1 MTCLTTLKHVTLI
14 EMLLDCELIMILS
27 QTAPEYL
34 IHSNGKPCF
43 GHFDGVPKQLGIHR
57 FEYRNNMDRKV
68 GKLKKYFHYKQF
80 QFVSITTPRYVIGLA
95 IADIRYVGS
104 AFCYVYD
111 VQTDTLVEQNWLR
124 PLNIDKQMSPSPHKG
139 YSHIA
144 AKKLAFE
151 ITYPNWQV
159 KANTELLQLDVSLQP
174 PSSSLPL
181 SLCTPTGYNG
191 WTYTKK
197 HNALAVKGNITVGGN
212 QIDTSLALGGYDFS
226 AGYMRRETSWRWASI
241 NGCSDKGKLGL
252 NLAAGVN
259 ETGSHE
265 NALWVNEER
274 HLLGAVHFHFD
285 RQATQKKW
293 RIFSDDGRVE
303 LTFTPLNSRSE
314 KLNLWVLQSNF
325 RQFVGHFSGYIV
337 DGNGLRHTLHH
348 QLGLTEDHFARW

>member
-1 MTCLTTLKHVTLI
+1 M
-14 EMLLDCELIMILS
+14 MMS
-27 QTAPEYL
+27 QAAPEYL
-34 IHSNGKPCF
+34 IQSNGKPCF
-43 GHFDGVPKQLGIHR
+43 GHFDGVPKQLGIQH
-57 FEYRNNMDRKV
+57 FAYCNNMDRKV
-68 GKLKKYFHYKQF
+68 GRLKKYFHYKQF
-80 QFVSITTPRYVIGLA
+80 QFVSIMTPRYVIGLA

-111 VQTDTLVEQNWLR
+111 VQTDTLVEQSWLR
-124 PLNIDKQMSPSPHKG
+124 PLNIDKQMSPSPYQG
-139 YSHIA
+139 SSHIA

-151 ITYPNWQV
+151 IAYPNWQV
-159 KANTELLQLDVSLQP
+159 KASTDLLQLDVSLQP

-241 NGCSDKGKLGL
+241 NGFSDKSKLGL

-265 NALWVNEER
+265 NALWVDEVR

-285 RQATQKKW
+285 RQANQKKW
-293 RIFSDDGRVE
+293 RIFSDDGRVD
-303 LTFTPLNSRSE
+303 LTFTPLNNRSE

-325 RQFVGHFSGYIV
+325 RQFIGHFSGVIK
-337 DGNGLRHTLHH
+337 DDNGVHHTVEQ